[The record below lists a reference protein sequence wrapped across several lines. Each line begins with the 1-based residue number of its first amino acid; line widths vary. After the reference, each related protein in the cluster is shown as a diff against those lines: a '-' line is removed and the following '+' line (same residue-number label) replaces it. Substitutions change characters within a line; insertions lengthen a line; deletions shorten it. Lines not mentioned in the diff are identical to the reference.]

1 MYTIR
6 IYKDAQGNQ
15 PVKKYLLELA
25 EKTDKDSRIK
35 LAKIDYYLEALRKY
49 GTRVGEPFVKHID
62 GDIWE
67 LRPLS
72 DRFFFVGWD
81 GDKFILLH
89 HFVKKTKKTP
99 TLEIKKAK
107 SILKDFIERSG
118 NNNEK

>member
-1 MYTIR
+1 M
-6 IYKDAQGNQ
+6 D
-15 PVKKYLLELA
+15 LA
-25 EKTDKDSRIK
+25 EKDDKDSRVK
-35 LAKIDYYLEALRKY
+35 LGKIDYYLEALRKY

-81 GDKFILLH
+81 GDKYILLH

-99 TLEIKKAK
+99 PLEIQKAK
-107 SILKDFIERSG
+107 SIFKDFIERIC
-118 NNNEK
+118 NNDEK